1 MMSYQKMDKPAIDM
15 FASAHNQAFKQDHVS
30 ERTCETEPSDDE
42 CEWDIITV
50 DGIQYIVSGDRRYK
64 LQDLV
69 PIKD

>member
-1 MMSYQKMDKPAIDM
+1 MKRTAGPSIDEI
-15 FASAHNQAFKQDHVS
+15 ASARNQAYRQEMK
-30 ERTCETEPSDDE
+30 EIAGEPELSDDE

-69 PIKD
+69 PTKN